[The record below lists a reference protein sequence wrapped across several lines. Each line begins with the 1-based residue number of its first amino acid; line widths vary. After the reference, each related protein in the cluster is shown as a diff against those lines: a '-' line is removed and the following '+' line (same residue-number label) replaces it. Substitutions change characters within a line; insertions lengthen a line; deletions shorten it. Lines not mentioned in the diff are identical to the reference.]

1 MAKTKKIIIN
11 NRIIGSNTSINT
23 EELNK
28 KEYELLKNELKNRI
42 EDDIKNK
49 INTMK
54 ILLKIRNGKLYV
66 LDGYKRFEDFI
77 FEFKIA
83 RTQAYKYIK
92 IAKFLFEGK
101 LKEVNIIENGIDK
114 TLFNLNSIIN
124 LLLLGCDLS
133 ENTLQNKRNNIS
145 NLVGK
150 NYMNDS
156 NHKCLTKK
164 ESVGFKDSQK
174 LDNNNNKTRSYYSR
188 VSNFSNSHNKTHTSY
203 KTINYKKAKAI
214 RL

>member
-1 MAKTKKIIIN
+1 MAKTKKIVIN

-42 EDDIKNK
+42 EDDIRNK

-92 IAKFLFEGK
+92 IAKLLFEGK

-114 TLFNLNSIIN
+114 TLFNLMKDKKVKSRAN
-124 LLLLGCDLS
+124 LIKPLRVRLETQEACDFYRKNPKFTNQLLEDFYQKNKEQLIKKLERY
-133 ENTLQNKRNNIS
+133 ENK
-145 NLVGK
+145 
-150 NYMNDS
+150 
-156 NHKCLTKK
+156 
-164 ESVGFKDSQK
+164 
-174 LDNNNNKTRSYYSR
+174 
-188 VSNFSNSHNKTHTSY
+188 
-203 KTINYKKAKAI
+203 
-214 RL
+214 